1 MSTDERE
8 RWETEA
14 RKAYDALNSSVS
26 GVIITDTQGRIT
38 YTNPAFLSMFGYR
51 HAQEVVGKDADLL
64 FVRDDICEISDV
76 SNAIEES
83 GQKTR
88 EFEVNR
94 KDGSSFFVEASSS
107 DIHGRNGHLLGAMAS
122 FVDISRRKKKEQ
134 EAEQYQ
140 ALLRVAA
147 KRAEEAEERERRRIS
162 AFIHDTI
169 VQSLSLSNIR
179 LGAVGSALKA
189 AGAASEAT
197 ELTSARELIADGIRQ
212 CRLVMGELT
221 PSLLYEVGLS
231 AALKGLV
238 AALREQ
244 HGAVLNFEEDEKLE
258 PVPKPWLG
266 MLYRSTR
273 ELLMNALKHASDGEI
288 KVAVSRQGDQVC
300 IEVKDQGPGFDP
312 AIIDQLQGD
321 GSHGFGLFSVRERL
335 RDLRGRLDI
344 HSKDGD
350 GTTIRIVA
358 PVFAQG
364 GESSPSER
372 APAPGRT

>member
-1 MSTDERE
+1 MRERD

-14 RKAYDALNSSVS
+14 KKAYDALNSSVN
-26 GVIITDTQGRIT
+26 GVIITDKEGRIT
-38 YTNPAFLSMFGYR
+38 YANPAFLSMFEYTDASHILGR
-51 HAQEVVGKDADLL
+51 DADLL
-64 FVRDDICEISDV
+64 FVRDDIRDISDV
-76 SNAIEES
+76 SDAIEES

-88 EFEVNR
+88 EFAVKR

-107 DIHGRNGHLLGAMAS
+107 DIHGRDGHLLGAMAS
-122 FVDISRRKKKEQ
+122 FVDISKRKKKEQ

-140 ALLRVAA
+140 TRLRVAA

-169 VQSLSLSNIR
+169 VQSLSLSNIK
-179 LGAVGSALKA
+179 LGAVGSALEA
-189 AGAASEAT
+189 VGAASKTT

-212 CRLVMGELT
+212 CRLVMSELT
-221 PSLLYEVGLS
+221 PSLLYEVGLI

-244 HGAVLNFEEDEKLE
+244 HGAVLSFEEDENLE

-288 KVAVSRQGDQVC
+288 QLAVSRQRDHVC
-300 IEVKDQGPGFDP
+300 IEVKDEGPGFDP

-344 HSKDGD
+344 HSKQGD
-350 GTTIRIVA
+350 GATIRIVA
-358 PVFAQG
+358 PVFVQG

-372 APAPGRT
+372 PPAPKRT